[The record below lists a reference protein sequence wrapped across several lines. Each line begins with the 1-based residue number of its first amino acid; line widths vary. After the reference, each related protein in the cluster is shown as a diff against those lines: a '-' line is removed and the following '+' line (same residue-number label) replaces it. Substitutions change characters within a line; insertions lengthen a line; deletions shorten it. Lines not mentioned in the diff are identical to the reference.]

1 MSRKGLYSN
10 VYFEKRYNDFP
21 FHAKV
26 SWARNDIFWWDKV
39 GKNLVPN
46 WSEQDVIDF
55 MRWAYYKQ
63 EKSSTWIAKHLN
75 EKGMTGKRGG
85 TWKASMVLRTM
96 RYEFHA
102 QPELFEKPPDWGSSK
117 WHDAVPF
124 K

>member
-1 MSRKGLYSN
+1 MASSQNEQKKTSMIHMKAN
-10 VYFEKRYNDFP
+10 C
-21 FHAKV
+21 KV
-26 SWARNDIFWWDKV
+26 FCHDIFGWDKV

-75 EKGMTGKRGG
+75 AKGMTGKRGDI
-85 TWKASMVLRTM
+85 WKASMVLRTM

-102 QPELFEKPPDWGSSK
+102 QRELFEKPPDWGSSK
-117 WHDAVPF
+117 SHDAMPF
-124 K
+124 N